1 MTLSINSAFDGGNI
15 EVLSADDA
23 RDIRLNI
30 RKDNA
35 SDFYQWFYFRLIGAK
50 GESCRMV
57 MENAKDA
64 AFVGGWDGYRAC
76 ARER

>member
-15 EVLSADDA
+15 DVLNAEDA

-35 SDFYQWFYFRLIGAK
+35 SDFYQWFYYRQRPMK
-50 GESCRMV
+50 MV
-57 MENAKDA
+57 S
-64 AFVGGWDGYRAC
+64 
-76 ARER
+76 